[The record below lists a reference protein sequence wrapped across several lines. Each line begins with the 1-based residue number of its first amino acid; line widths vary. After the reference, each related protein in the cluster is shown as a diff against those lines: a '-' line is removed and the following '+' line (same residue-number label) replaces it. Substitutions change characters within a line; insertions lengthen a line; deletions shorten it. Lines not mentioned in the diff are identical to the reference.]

1 MRRLATMAA
10 ASHALRLGPV
20 ALRPAQVALETPLSV
35 VIRDLRPVLPG
46 HVVVAPK
53 RPVERYADLTE
64 EEGDDLA
71 VAIRRAQQLTPAA
84 DAFNVALKDGT
95 SAGQP
100 VAHVHAHVVPRVKGD
115 LANNDEIYGLIDGWT
130 PLDACGAPVTLDVP
144 DDAARK
150 PRSAEDMAA
159 EAARYRR
166 RGDPFPEPADVAF
179 GPFAVDA
186 SQVFFESGTCRALV
200 NLKPLVAGHVL
211 VVPKAVVPTLGEM
224 DEALHRDLWR
234 AARRVHALITAEYGA
249 TGANVAVQDGAA
261 AGQSVPHAHVHVLPR
276 R

>member
-1 MRRLATMAA
+1 
-10 ASHALRLGPV
+10 
-20 ALRPAQVALETPLSV
+20 
-35 VIRDLRPVLPG
+35 
-46 HVVVAPK
+46 
-53 RPVERYADLTE
+53 
-64 EEGDDLA
+64 
-71 VAIRRAQQLTPAA
+71 
-84 DAFNVALKDGT
+84 
-95 SAGQP
+95 
-100 VAHVHAHVVPRVKGD
+100 
-115 LANNDEIYGLIDGWT
+115 
-130 PLDACGAPVTLDVP
+130 
-144 DDAARK
+144 
-150 PRSAEDMAA
+150 MAA

-166 RGDPFPEPADVAF
+166 RGDPFPEPSNVTF
-179 GPFAVDA
+179 GPSAVDA

-234 AARRVHALITAEYGA
+234 AARRVHAMITEEYGA

>member
-20 ALRPAQVALETPLSV
+20 ALRPAQIALETPLSV
-35 VIRDLRPVLPG
+35 VVRDLRPVLPG

-100 VAHVHAHVVPRVKGD
+100 
-115 LANNDEIYGLIDGWT
+115 LSLI
-130 PLDACGAPVTLDVP
+130 
-144 DDAARK
+144 
-150 PRSAEDMAA
+150 
-159 EAARYRR
+159 
-166 RGDPFPEPADVAF
+166 
-179 GPFAVDA
+179 
-186 SQVFFESGTCRALV
+186 
-200 NLKPLVAGHVL
+200 H
-211 VVPKAVVPTLGEM
+211 
-224 DEALHRDLWR
+224 
-234 AARRVHALITAEYGA
+234 I
-249 TGANVAVQDGAA
+249 
-261 AGQSVPHAHVHVLPR
+261 
-276 R
+276 

>member
-1 MRRLATMAA
+1 M
-10 ASHALRLGPV
+10 
-20 ALRPAQVALETPLSV
+20 
-35 VIRDLRPVLPG
+35 
-46 HVVVAPK
+46 
-53 RPVERYADLTE
+53 
-64 EEGDDLA
+64 
-71 VAIRRAQQLTPAA
+71 
-84 DAFNVALKDGT
+84 
-95 SAGQP
+95 
-100 VAHVHAHVVPRVKGD
+100 AHVHAHVVPRNKGD

-159 EAARYRR
+159 EALRYRR
-166 RGDPFPEPADVAF
+166 RGDPFPEPSNVTF

-224 DEALHRDLWR
+224 DEELHRDLWR
-234 AARRVHALITAEYGA
+234 AARRVELSSSVFLFASEKKAGTSCANTLCALSRSGGE
-249 TGANVAVQDGAA
+249 TGTSLGRTH
-261 AGQSVPHAHVHVLPR
+261 P
-276 R
+276 

>member
-1 MRRLATMAA
+1 MAA

-20 ALRPAQVALETPLSV
+20 ALRPAQIALETPLSV
-35 VIRDLRPVLPG
+35 VVRDLRPVLPG

-84 DAFNVALKDGT
+84 DAFNVALKDGA

-100 VAHVHAHVVPRVKGD
+100 VAHVHAHVVPRVQGD

-150 PRSAEDMAA
+150 PRSAADMAA

-166 RGDPFPEPADVAF
+166 RGDPFPELINVTF

>member
-1 MRRLATMAA
+1 MARQ
-10 ASHALRLGPV
+10 HG
-20 ALRPAQVALETPLSV
+20 AQVALETPLSV

-71 VAIRRAQQLTPAA
+71 AAIRRAQQLTPAA

-100 VAHVHAHVVPRVKGD
+100 VAHVHAHVVPRNKGD
-115 LANNDEIYGLIDGWT
+115 LAHNDEIYGLIDGWT

-144 DDAARK
+144 DDATRK
-150 PRSAEDMAA
+150 PRSAADMAA

-166 RGDPFPEPADVAF
+166 RGEPFPEPSNVTF

-186 SQVFFESGTCRALV
+186 SQVFFESDTCRALV

-224 DEALHRDLWR
+224 DEELHRDLWR
-234 AARRVHALITAEYGA
+234 AARRVHAMITAEYGA

>member
-20 ALRPAQVALETPLSV
+20 ALRPAQIALETPLSV
-35 VIRDLRPVLPG
+35 VVRDLRPVLPG

-71 VAIRRAQQLTPAA
+71 AAIRHAQQLTPAA

-166 RGDPFPEPADVAF
+166 RGDPFPEPANVTF

-186 SQVFFESGTCRALV
+186 SQVRRRHHAHRRRVPRDARLPHPQERRPRGAQGRKRRRGLGAL
-200 NLKPLVAGHVL
+200 LHVL
-211 VVPKAVVPTLGEM
+211 DGVEPRAHGTVVQFSLALFYRGARLG
-224 DEALHRDLWR
+224 AG
-234 AARRVHALITAEYGA
+234 YG
-249 TGANVAVQDGAA
+249 G
-261 AGQSVPHAHVHVLPR
+261 LP
-276 R
+276 